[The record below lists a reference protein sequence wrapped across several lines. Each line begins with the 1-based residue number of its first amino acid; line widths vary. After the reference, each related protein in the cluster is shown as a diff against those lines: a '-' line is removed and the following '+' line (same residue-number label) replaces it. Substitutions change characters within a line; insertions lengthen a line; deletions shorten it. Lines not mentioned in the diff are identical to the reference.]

1 MKRFALLLI
10 FGLLTASA
18 LAETLKRSYELTGA
32 GGMTGSAEL
41 EVEYQE
47 SGNKI
52 VRLDM
57 RMSIP
62 GTPAVSVRQESTYEP
77 DGRPVRMLQTI
88 GSDAASQRRTVQATF
103 ESRGAVVVASDG
115 DSRVERIVAYP
126 GTQSILAK
134 HEFWF
139 PDKTPEKGT
148 EVMYYRF
155 DLTQLRWTMTK
166 VAYVGRDDQGRHRLK
181 QGESVILLDDQG
193 LPLRFELGQLVLRR
207 AE

>member
-1 MKRFALLLI
+1 MRKFLLCLI
-10 FGLLTASA
+10 VASLA
-18 LAETLKRSYELTGA
+18 VPAFAETLRQSYEISGA

-57 RMSIP
+57 RMSRP
-62 GTPAVSVRQESTYEP
+62 GTPAVSVRQESTYAP

-88 GSDAASQRRTVQATF
+88 GSDAAAQKRTVQATF

-115 DSRVERIVAYP
+115 GSRVERIVAYP

-139 PDKTPEKGT
+139 PGEAPEPGT
-148 EVMYYRF
+148 EEMHYRF

-166 VAYVGRDDQGRHRLK
+166 VTYEGPNDEGHHRLK
-181 QGESVILLDDQG
+181 QGDSVILLDDQG
-193 LPLRFELGQLVLRR
+193 LPVRFELGQLVLERT
-207 AE
+207 E